1 MLLCSTR
8 YWPSAE
14 EILSVIQI
22 RGFLNEHFGECAFRL
37 SFLDR
42 GEKPQEKEEREGEST
57 RATKAKGGPD
67 HGLRFGPAVAIP
79 CDMHV
84 HIRFR

>member
-1 MLLCSTR
+1 MC
-8 YWPSAE
+8 
-14 EILSVIQI
+14 ILVNV
-22 RGFLNEHFGECAFRL
+22 RLGFHSLI
-37 SFLDR
+37 
-42 GEKPQEKEEREGEST
+42 EERNPRRRKKGEST